1 MQSIVSG
8 KIARL
13 VLIQLQFVKKE
24 LLVAM
29 QAIDELFNANQV
41 NLQLLAITPAVLSI
55 LSLQILSKTFIVA
68 LRATSR
74 GRVAES
80 ASAIHRDL
88 RDCVRDVERS
98 LSLSNGFNEE
108 VTAAGGAVV
117 LSSSSIQLGKL
128 LSALHR
134 LQSILVVNSTIFD
147 YHVLKQLQVQ
157 SVNGSSSSSSSSVY
171 RLMSIASREMV
182 RPYSSLYCPL
192 PSLPPSHCRRIYAT

>member
-98 LSLSNGFNEE
+98 LSLSNGFNEGD
-108 VTAAGGAVV
+108 A
-117 LSSSSIQLGKL
+117 LLSSIQLGKL

-147 YHVLKQLQVQ
+147 YHVLMQLQVGTM
-157 SVNGSSSSSSSSVY
+157 NY
-171 RLMSIASREMV
+171 EW
-182 RPYSSLYCPL
+182 
-192 PSLPPSHCRRIYAT
+192 

>member
-55 LSLQILSKTFIVA
+55 LSLQVLSKSFIVA

-88 RDCVRDVERS
+88 RDCVRGIERS
-98 LSLSNGFNEE
+98 LSLSDGFNE
-108 VTAAGGAVV
+108 
-117 LSSSSIQLGKL
+117 SSSSAVLGSIQLGQL

-134 LQSILVVNSTIFD
+134 LQSILFVNSTIFD
-147 YHVLKQLQVQ
+147 YYMLKQFQV
-157 SVNGSSSSSSSSVY
+157 
-171 RLMSIASREMV
+171 I
-182 RPYSSLYCPL
+182 
-192 PSLPPSHCRRIYAT
+192 

>member
-98 LSLSNGFNEE
+98 LSLSNGFNDGD
-108 VTAAGGAVV
+108 A
-117 LSSSSIQLGKL
+117 LLSSIQLGKL

-134 LQSILVVNSTIFD
+134 LQSILFVNSTIFD
-147 YHVLKQLQVQ
+147 YHVLMQLQVGTM
-157 SVNGSSSSSSSSVY
+157 NY
-171 RLMSIASREMV
+171 EW
-182 RPYSSLYCPL
+182 
-192 PSLPPSHCRRIYAT
+192 

>member
-98 LSLSNGFNEE
+98 LSLSNGFNEGD
-108 VTAAGGAVV
+108 A
-117 LSSSSIQLGKL
+117 LLSSIQLGKL

-147 YHVLKQLQVQ
+147 YHVLMQLQVGTMNYQ
-157 SVNGSSSSSSSSVY
+157 W
-171 RLMSIASREMV
+171 
-182 RPYSSLYCPL
+182 
-192 PSLPPSHCRRIYAT
+192 

>member
-98 LSLSNGFNEE
+98 LSLSNGFNE
-108 VTAAGGAVV
+108 GSAV
-117 LSSSSIQLGKL
+117 LSSIQLGKL

-147 YHVLKQLQVQ
+147 YHVLKQLQVGKVQ
-157 SVNGSSSSSSSSVY
+157 
-171 RLMSIASREMV
+171 
-182 RPYSSLYCPL
+182 
-192 PSLPPSHCRRIYAT
+192 

>member
-1 MQSIVSG
+1 
-8 KIARL
+8 

-98 LSLSNGFNEE
+98 LSLSNGFNEGD
-108 VTAAGGAVV
+108 A
-117 LSSSSIQLGKL
+117 LLSSIQLGKL

-147 YHVLKQLQVQ
+147 YHVLMQLQVGTMNYQ
-157 SVNGSSSSSSSSVY
+157 W
-171 RLMSIASREMV
+171 
-182 RPYSSLYCPL
+182 
-192 PSLPPSHCRRIYAT
+192 

>member
-98 LSLSNGFNEE
+98 LSLSNGFNDGD
-108 VTAAGGAVV
+108 A
-117 LSSSSIQLGKL
+117 LLSSIQLGKL

-134 LQSILVVNSTIFD
+134 LQSILFVNSTIFD
-147 YHVLKQLQVQ
+147 YHVLMQLQVGTMNYEWSQ
-157 SVNGSSSSSSSSVY
+157 L
-171 RLMSIASREMV
+171 RLMSVASREIV
-182 RPYSSLYCPL
+182 WSIRITHLIVPPC
-192 PSLPPSHCRRIYAT
+192 LPPSHYRRICAT

>member
-98 LSLSNGFNEE
+98 LSLSTGFNEGE
-108 VTAAGGAVV
+108 A
-117 LSSSSIQLGKL
+117 LLSSIQLGKL

-147 YHVLKQLQVQ
+147 YHVLMQLQV
-157 SVNGSSSSSSSSVY
+157 SPMNMNGSS
-171 RLMSIASREMV
+171 
-182 RPYSSLYCPL
+182 CN
-192 PSLPPSHCRRIYAT
+192 

>member
-98 LSLSNGFNEE
+98 LSLSNGFNE
-108 VTAAGGAVV
+108 GGA
-117 LSSSSIQLGKL
+117 LLSSIQLGKL

-147 YHVLKQLQVQ
+147 YHVLMQLQVGTLNM
-157 SVNGSSSSSSSSVY
+157 NGSS
-171 RLMSIASREMV
+171 
-182 RPYSSLYCPL
+182 CD
-192 PSLPPSHCRRIYAT
+192 

>member
-1 MQSIVSG
+1 
-8 KIARL
+8 
-13 VLIQLQFVKKE
+13 VKKE

-98 LSLSNGFNEE
+98 LSLSNGFNEGD
-108 VTAAGGAVV
+108 A
-117 LSSSSIQLGKL
+117 LLSSIQLGKL

-147 YHVLKQLQVQ
+147 YHVLMQLQVGTM
-157 SVNGSSSSSSSSVY
+157 NY
-171 RLMSIASREMV
+171 EW
-182 RPYSSLYCPL
+182 
-192 PSLPPSHCRRIYAT
+192 

>member
-1 MQSIVSG
+1 
-8 KIARL
+8 

-98 LSLSNGFNEE
+98 LSLSNGFNDGD
-108 VTAAGGAVV
+108 A
-117 LSSSSIQLGKL
+117 LLSSIQLGKL

-147 YHVLKQLQVQ
+147 YHVLMQLQVGTM
-157 SVNGSSSSSSSSVY
+157 NY
-171 RLMSIASREMV
+171 EW
-182 RPYSSLYCPL
+182 
-192 PSLPPSHCRRIYAT
+192 

>member
-88 RDCVRDVERS
+88 RDCMRDVERS
-98 LSLSNGFNEE
+98 LSLSNGFNEGD
-108 VTAAGGAVV
+108 A
-117 LSSSSIQLGKL
+117 LLSSIQLGKL

-147 YHVLKQLQVQ
+147 YHVLMQLQVGTM
-157 SVNGSSSSSSSSVY
+157 NY
-171 RLMSIASREMV
+171 EW
-182 RPYSSLYCPL
+182 
-192 PSLPPSHCRRIYAT
+192 

>member
-98 LSLSNGFNEE
+98 LSLSNGFNDGD
-108 VTAAGGAVV
+108 A
-117 LSSSSIQLGKL
+117 LLSSIQLGKL

-147 YHVLKQLQVQ
+147 YHVLMQLQVGTM
-157 SVNGSSSSSSSSVY
+157 NY
-171 RLMSIASREMV
+171 EW
-182 RPYSSLYCPL
+182 
-192 PSLPPSHCRRIYAT
+192 

>member
-1 MQSIVSG
+1 
-8 KIARL
+8 

-98 LSLSNGFNEE
+98 LSLSNGFNEGD
-108 VTAAGGAVV
+108 A
-117 LSSSSIQLGKL
+117 LLSSIQLGKL

-147 YHVLKQLQVQ
+147 YHVLMQLQVGTM
-157 SVNGSSSSSSSSVY
+157 NY
-171 RLMSIASREMV
+171 EW
-182 RPYSSLYCPL
+182 
-192 PSLPPSHCRRIYAT
+192 

>member
-1 MQSIVSG
+1 
-8 KIARL
+8 
-13 VLIQLQFVKKE
+13 VKKE

-98 LSLSNGFNEE
+98 LSLSNRFNDGD
-108 VTAAGGAVV
+108 A
-117 LSSSSIQLGKL
+117 LLSSIQLGKL

-147 YHVLKQLQVQ
+147 YHVLMQLQEDL
-157 SVNGSSSSSSSSVY
+157 
-171 RLMSIASREMV
+171 RDLA
-182 RPYSSLYCPL
+182 L
-192 PSLPPSHCRRIYAT
+192 PSLTSRQRLMVVERINKGYPFMQPVRKTWGIQ

>member
-108 VTAAGGAVV
+108 GTAAGAGGGAVV

-157 SVNGSSSSSSSSVY
+157 S
-171 RLMSIASREMV
+171 MV
-182 RPYSSLYCPL
+182 AAAY
-192 PSLPPSHCRRIYAT
+192 ID